1 MRDGVSSRLGFSID
15 ISGAKV
21 RGRVV
26 SKVMMIHTYYVDSH
40 SAFIGP
46 CNQAQY
52 PWPLPFSC
60 CWMRCRS
67 AALLLLLGHSGTAS
81 RVPPL
86 LFCSTFPTFLP
97 LNGARFRLQLTEC
110 RGDPKDPSPWP

>member
-67 AALLLLLGHSGTAS
+67 CCFAAAAGSLGYGPPVSHPCSSALRS
-81 RVPPL
+81 RPFSL
-86 LFCSTFPTFLP
+86 SMGQDLDC
-97 LNGARFRLQLTEC
+97 N
-110 RGDPKDPSPWP
+110 